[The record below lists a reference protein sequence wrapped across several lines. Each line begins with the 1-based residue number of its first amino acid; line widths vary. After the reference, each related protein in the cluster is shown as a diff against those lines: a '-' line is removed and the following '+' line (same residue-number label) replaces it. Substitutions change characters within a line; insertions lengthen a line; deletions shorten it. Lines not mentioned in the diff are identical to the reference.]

1 MATMTS
7 SAAAPT
13 GSTLCGTPL
22 LYELPTLDAAC
33 AVPNNTQTIASM
45 GDCCKHTNVTS
56 YDGGC
61 ALLCLAVGQSVGEL
75 TKCLYSTGVAYNNVW
90 CNMLPNATATGVS
103 PTSPTQTST
112 GTGMAMPSSTQSPGT
127 AASLY
132 MPGYVQ
138 SGPTKLGL
146 AVCLVVIPAFIGGM
160 MF

>member
-13 GSTLCGTPL
+13 GSTLCGTPVM
-22 LYELPTLDAAC
+22 YEIPTLDAAC

-45 GDCCKHTNVTS
+45 RDCCKHTNVTS

-61 ALLCLAVGQSVGEL
+61 ALVCLAVGQSVGEL
-75 TKCLYSTGVAYNNVW
+75 TKCLYSTGVPYNDVW

-103 PTSPTQTST
+103 PTQTST
-112 GTGMAMPSSTQSPGT
+112 GTGMARPSSTQTPGT

-132 MPGYVQ
+132 MPGYAQ